1 MKTEKEYLEMIA
13 QHDAA
18 PRTWG
23 RINCYRCPDGHK
35 TYVIDRDNGVTPF
48 ILGCRHPAARKSNRL
63 ASAAIRYNFDGPNVC
78 GLAAESAFYCV
89 PSEYEALATF
99 EFFRPSYQYLRDR
112 FTDPRVIEHIED
124 GGLCLRRIGELDAIG
139 ADPGPLRRNRRI

>member
-1 MKTEKEYLEMIA
+1 MRTIA
-13 QHDAA
+13 
-18 PRTWG
+18 T
-23 RINCYRCPDGHK
+23 
-35 TYVIDRDNGVTPF
+35 
-48 ILGCRHPAARKSNRL
+48 LGSFRSPLKVRGWTVS
-63 ASAAIRYNFDGPNVC
+63 FDGPNVC

-112 FTDPRVIEHIED
+112 FTDPRVIEHIEG

-139 ADPGPLRRNRRI
+139 ADPVKTNGK